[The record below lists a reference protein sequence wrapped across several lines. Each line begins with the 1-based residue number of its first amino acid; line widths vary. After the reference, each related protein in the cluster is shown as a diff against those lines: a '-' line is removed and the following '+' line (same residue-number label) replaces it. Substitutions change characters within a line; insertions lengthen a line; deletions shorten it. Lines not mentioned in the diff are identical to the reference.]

1 MKEKKIKP
9 VKLKFFATFIYG
21 LIYWV
26 FMLAAISMALMSLL
40 AGEDLVK
47 FLIVAGVFA
56 VIGLFFKIIQGV
68 RRKSLSKKI
77 NIIVDEELPYS
88 SQEIKHYTGLKE
100 DEDHLSE
107 SYYSMCM
114 AYDRMSKS
122 KLTFLITNS
131 RDSGK
136 RDGSVYITKAAVRLK
151 RDNCNALFYK
161 PKVPTFI
168 NSLGHIFYLYPHFVL
183 HVGNKKRISAIPYLN
198 FGMRYYERNY
208 TLAEDQKVPRDAE
221 VIGRGYK
228 YVNKDGSPDMRVAN
242 NPSAPKISTGEL
254 ESEEYNFE
262 YMFSNQQAVEDF
274 FDKYI
279 EFIRIATYTAET
291 KNIATGLAQELK
303 DGVANKSITEDNAET
318 VVEEIYAKG
327 VAKVAPMVNSKQSLN
342 PYEELEGL
350 IGLNNVK
357 QEIKTL
363 ANLVK
368 VQQARKEE
376 GLKNSTLS
384 YHLVFTGNPGTGK
397 TTIARIIAS
406 IYKDLKILKK
416 GHLVETDRS
425 GLVAE
430 YLGQT
435 AVKTNAVIDT
445 ALDGVLFIDEAYS
458 LTDENDSY
466 GKEAVATLLKRMEDD
481 RDRLVVILAGYTE
494 NMTHFIMTNPGLE
507 SRFNKY
513 IEFTDY
519 NAEELFQIFMRLAH
533 KYDYLVDEEA
543 QQIIK
548 DLINIEIESKDKQF
562 GNARFVRNLFEN
574 ILANQANRLAISNT
588 LSSESLR
595 TIAKEDCVNA

>member
-1 MKEKKIKP
+1 MKKIKP

-47 FLIVAGVFA
+47 FLIAAGVFA

-198 FGMRYYERNY
+198 LGMRYYERSY

-242 NPSAPKISTGEL
+242 NPSTPKISTGEL

-279 EFIRIATYTAET
+279 EFIRIATYTAQT
-291 KNIATGLAQELK
+291 KNIAAELAQELK
-303 DGVANKSITEDNAET
+303 EGVANKSITEDNAET

-574 ILANQANRLAISNT
+574 ILANQANRLANNNT

-595 TIAKEDCVNA
+595 TIVKEDCVNA

>member
-183 HVGNKKRISAIPYLN
+183 HIGNKKRISAIPYLN
-198 FGMRYYERNY
+198 FGMRYYERSY
-208 TLAEDQKVPRDAE
+208 ILAEDQKVPRDAE

-291 KNIATGLAQELK
+291 KNIAAGLAQELK
-303 DGVANKSITEDNAET
+303 DGVANKFIKEDNAET

-494 NMTHFIMTNPGLE
+494 NITHFIRTNPGLE

-533 KYDYLVDEEA
+533 KYDYIVEEEA

-548 DLINIEIESKDKQF
+548 DLINTEIESKDKQF
-562 GNARFVRNLFEN
+562 GNARFIRNLFEN
-574 ILANQANRLAISNT
+574 ILASQANRLANNNT

-595 TIAKEDCVNA
+595 TIVKEDCVNA

>member
-291 KNIATGLAQELK
+291 KNIAAGLAQELK

-368 VQQARKEE
+368 VQQARKDE

-513 IEFTDY
+513 IEFTDS
-519 NAEELFQIFMRLAH
+519 I
-533 KYDYLVDEEA
+533 
-543 QQIIK
+543 
-548 DLINIEIESKDKQF
+548 
-562 GNARFVRNLFEN
+562 VR
-574 ILANQANRLAISNT
+574 
-588 LSSESLR
+588 
-595 TIAKEDCVNA
+595 

>member
-1 MKEKKIKP
+1 MQEKKIKP

-77 NIIVDEELPYS
+77 NIIVDEELAYS

-198 FGMRYYERNY
+198 FGMRYYERSY

-242 NPSAPKISTGEL
+242 NPSTPKISTGEL

-291 KNIATGLAQELK
+291 KNIAAGLAQELK

-494 NMTHFIMTNPGLE
+494 NMTRFIMTNPGLE

-533 KYDYLVDEEA
+533 KYDYIVEEEA

-548 DLINIEIESKDKQF
+548 DLINTEIESKDKQF

-574 ILANQANRLAISNT
+574 ILASQANRLANNNT

-595 TIAKEDCVNA
+595 TVVKEDCVNA

>member
-1 MKEKKIKP
+1 MKEKKIKL

-26 FMLAAISMALMSLL
+26 FMLAAILMALISLL
-40 AGEDLVK
+40 GEKDLVK

-56 VIGLFFKIIQGV
+56 VIGLFFKIIQEV

-77 NIIVDEELPYS
+77 NIIVNEELPYS

-107 SYYSMCM
+107 NYYSMCM
-114 AYDRMSKS
+114 AYDQMSKS

-131 RDSGK
+131 RESGK
-136 RDGSVYITKAAVRLK
+136 RDGSVYITKATVRLK
-151 RDNCNALFYK
+151 RDNCDALFYK
-161 PKVPTFI
+161 QKVPTFI
-168 NSLGHIFYLYPHFVL
+168 NSLGHIFYLYPHFIL
-183 HVGNKKRISAIPYLN
+183 HVGNKKRISAIPYLD
-198 FGMRYYERNY
+198 FGMRYYEGSY
-208 TLAEDQKVPRDAE
+208 TLSVDQKVPRDAE

-228 YVNKDGSPDMRVAN
+228 YVNKDSSPDMRVAN
-242 NPSAPKISTGEL
+242 NPSTPKISTGKL

-291 KNIATGLAQELK
+291 KNIAAGLAQELK

-318 VVEEIYAKG
+318 IVEEIYANG
-327 VAKVAPMVNSKQSLN
+327 VAKVAQIVNSKQSLN

-445 ALDGVLFIDEAYS
+445 ALDGILFIDEAYS

-519 NAEELFQIFMRLAH
+519 NAEELFQIFMRLSY
-533 KYDYLVDEEA
+533 KYDYNIDEEV

-548 DLINIEIESKDKQF
+548 ELINKKIESKDKQF

-574 ILANQANRLAISNT
+574 ILASQANRLAKEKK
-588 LSSESLR
+588 LSADDLR
-595 TIAKEDCVNA
+595 LIKKEDCILV

>member
-114 AYDRMSKS
+114 AYDRMSQS

-198 FGMRYYERNY
+198 FGMRYYERSY

-291 KNIATGLAQELK
+291 KNIAAGLAQELK

-318 VVEEIYAKG
+318 IVEEIYAKG

-574 ILANQANRLAISNT
+574 ILANQANRLANNNT

-595 TIAKEDCVNA
+595 TIVKEDCVNA

>member
-1 MKEKKIKP
+1 MKKIKP

-26 FMLAAISMALMSLL
+26 FILAAISMALMSLL

-198 FGMRYYERNY
+198 FGMRYYERSY

-221 VIGRGYK
+221 IIGRGYK

-274 FDKYI
+274 FNKYI

-291 KNIATGLAQELK
+291 KNIAAGLAQELK

-318 VVEEIYAKG
+318 IVEEIYAKG

-368 VQQARKEE
+368 VQQARKDE

-548 DLINIEIESKDKQF
+548 DLINTEIESKDKQF

-574 ILANQANRLAISNT
+574 ILANQANRLANNNT

-595 TIAKEDCVNA
+595 TIVKEDCVNA

>member
-114 AYDRMSKS
+114 AYDLMSKS

-198 FGMRYYERNY
+198 FGMRYYEGSY

-291 KNIATGLAQELK
+291 KNIAAGLAQELK

-318 VVEEIYAKG
+318 IVEEIYAKG

-357 QEIKTL
+357 QEITTL

-368 VQQARKEE
+368 VQQARKDE

-548 DLINIEIESKDKQF
+548 DLINTEIESKDKQF

-574 ILANQANRLAISNT
+574 ILANQANRLANNNT
-588 LSSESLR
+588 LSSDSLR
-595 TIAKEDCVNA
+595 TIVKEDCVNA

>member
-1 MKEKKIKP
+1 MKKIKP

-198 FGMRYYERNY
+198 FGMRYYEGSY

-291 KNIATGLAQELK
+291 KNIAAGLAQELK

-318 VVEEIYAKG
+318 IVEEIYAKG

-574 ILANQANRLAISNT
+574 ILANQANRLANSNT

-595 TIAKEDCVNA
+595 TIVKEDCVNA

>member
-1 MKEKKIKP
+1 MKKIKP

-21 LIYWV
+21 LIHWV

-198 FGMRYYERNY
+198 FGMRYYERSY

-242 NPSAPKISTGEL
+242 NPSTPKISTGEL

-291 KNIATGLAQELK
+291 KNIAAGLAQELK

-327 VAKVAPMVNSKQSLN
+327 IAEVAPMVNSKQSLN

-494 NMTHFIMTNPGLE
+494 NMTHFIVTNPGLE

-574 ILANQANRLAISNT
+574 ILANQANRLANNNT

-595 TIAKEDCVNA
+595 TIVKEDCVNA

>member
-1 MKEKKIKP
+1 
-9 VKLKFFATFIYG
+9 
-21 LIYWV
+21 
-26 FMLAAISMALMSLL
+26 MLAAISMALMSLL

-131 RDSGK
+131 RDTGK

-198 FGMRYYERNY
+198 FGMRYYERSY

-303 DGVANKSITEDNAET
+303 NGVANKSITEDNAET

-519 NAEELFQIFMRLAH
+519 NVEELFQIFMRLAH

-574 ILANQANRLAISNT
+574 ILANQANRLANNNT
-588 LSSESLR
+588 LSSDSLR
-595 TIAKEDCVNA
+595 TIVKEDCVNA

>member
-56 VIGLFFKIIQGV
+56 GIGVLFKIIQGV
-68 RRKSLSKKI
+68 RRKSLSKKV
-77 NIIVDEELPYS
+77 NIVVDEELPYS

-100 DEDHLSE
+100 DETDLSE

-161 PKVPTFI
+161 PKVPTLI
-168 NSLGHIFYLYPHFVL
+168 NSLGHIFYLYPHFIL
-183 HVGNKKRISAIPYLN
+183 HVGNKKRISAIPYLD
-198 FGMRYYERNY
+198 FGMRYYEGSY
-208 TLAEDQKVPRDAE
+208 KLSEDQKVPRDAE
-221 VIGRGYK
+221 VIGRSYK

-242 NPSAPKISTGEL
+242 NPSTPKISTGKL

-291 KNIATGLAQELK
+291 KNIAAGLAQELK

-574 ILANQANRLAISNT
+574 ILANQANRLANNNT

-595 TIAKEDCVNA
+595 TIVKEDCVNA

>member
-1 MKEKKIKP
+1 MKEEKIKP

-198 FGMRYYERNY
+198 FGMRYYEGSY
-208 TLAEDQKVPRDAE
+208 TLSEDQKVPRDAE

-262 YMFSNQQAVEDF
+262 YMFSNLQAVEDF

-291 KNIATGLAQELK
+291 KNIAAGLAQELK

-574 ILANQANRLAISNT
+574 ILANQANRLANNNT

-595 TIAKEDCVNA
+595 TIVKEDCVNA

>member
-1 MKEKKIKP
+1 MKKIKP

-122 KLTFLITNS
+122 KLTFLITNT

-198 FGMRYYERNY
+198 FGMRYYERSY

-242 NPSAPKISTGEL
+242 NPSTPKISTGEL

-291 KNIATGLAQELK
+291 KNIAAGLAQELK

-327 VAKVAPMVNSKQSLN
+327 IAKVAPMVNSKQSLN

-416 GHLVETDRS
+416 GHLVKTDRS

-494 NMTHFIMTNPGLE
+494 NMTHFIVTNPGLE

-533 KYDYLVDEEA
+533 KYDYLIDEEA

-574 ILANQANRLAISNT
+574 ILANQANRLANNNT

-595 TIAKEDCVNA
+595 TIVKEDCVNA

>member
-1 MKEKKIKP
+1 MKKIKP

-122 KLTFLITNS
+122 KLTFLITNT

-198 FGMRYYERNY
+198 FGMRYYERSY

-242 NPSAPKISTGEL
+242 NPSTPKISTGEL

-291 KNIATGLAQELK
+291 KNIAAGLAQELK

-318 VVEEIYAKG
+318 IVEEIYAKG

-533 KYDYLVDEEA
+533 KYDYLIDEEA

-548 DLINIEIESKDKQF
+548 DLINTEIESKDKQF

-574 ILANQANRLAISNT
+574 ILANQANRLANNNT

-595 TIAKEDCVNA
+595 TIVKEDCVNA

>member
-136 RDGSVYITKAAVRLK
+136 RDGSVYITKAVVRLK

-198 FGMRYYERNY
+198 FGMRYYERSY

-291 KNIATGLAQELK
+291 KNIAAGLAQELK

-318 VVEEIYAKG
+318 VVDEIYAKG

-574 ILANQANRLAISNT
+574 ILANQANRLANNNT
-588 LSSESLR
+588 LSSDSLR
-595 TIAKEDCVNA
+595 TIVKEDCVNA

>member
-1 MKEKKIKP
+1 MKEKKIKA

-198 FGMRYYERNY
+198 FGMRYYEGSY

-262 YMFSNQQAVEDF
+262 YMFSNQQAVENF

-291 KNIATGLAQELK
+291 KNIAAGLAQELK

-494 NMTHFIMTNPGLE
+494 NMTHFIVTNPGLE

-548 DLINIEIESKDKQF
+548 DLINTEIESKDKQF

-574 ILANQANRLAISNT
+574 ILANQANRLANNNT

-595 TIAKEDCVNA
+595 TIVKEDCVNA

>member
-114 AYDRMSKS
+114 AYDQMSKS

-161 PKVPTFI
+161 PKVPTFV

-198 FGMRYYERNY
+198 FGMRYYEGSY
-208 TLAEDQKVPRDAE
+208 TLAEDQKVPRDTE

-254 ESEEYNFE
+254 ASEEYNFE

-291 KNIATGLAQELK
+291 KNIAAGLAQELK

-318 VVEEIYAKG
+318 VVEEIYAKC

-350 IGLNNVK
+350 IGLKNVK

-574 ILANQANRLAISNT
+574 ILANQANRLANNNT

-595 TIAKEDCVNA
+595 TIVKEDCVNA

>member
-198 FGMRYYERNY
+198 FGMRYYERSY
-208 TLAEDQKVPRDAE
+208 TLAGDQKVPRDAE

-327 VAKVAPMVNSKQSLN
+327 IAKVAPMVNSKQSLN

-519 NAEELFQIFMRLAH
+519 NVEELFQIFMRLAH

-574 ILANQANRLAISNT
+574 ILANQANRLANNNT

-595 TIAKEDCVNA
+595 TIVKEDCVNA

>member
-56 VIGLFFKIIQGV
+56 GIGVLFKIIQGV
-68 RRKSLSKKI
+68 RRKSLSKKV
-77 NIIVDEELPYS
+77 NIVVDEELPYS

-161 PKVPTFI
+161 PKVPTLI
-168 NSLGHIFYLYPHFVL
+168 NSLGHIFYLYPHFIL
-183 HVGNKKRISAIPYLN
+183 HVGNKKRISAIPYLD
-198 FGMRYYERNY
+198 FGMRYYEGSY
-208 TLAEDQKVPRDAE
+208 TLSEDQKVPRDAE

-228 YVNKDGSPDMRVAN
+228 YVNKDGSPDMRVAS
-242 NPSAPKISTGEL
+242 NPSTPKISTGKL

-279 EFIRIATYTAET
+279 EFIRIATYTVET
-291 KNIATGLAQELK
+291 KNIAAGLAQELK

-533 KYDYLVDEEA
+533 KYDYIVDEEA
-543 QQIIK
+543 RQIIK
-548 DLINIEIESKDKQF
+548 ELINTEIGAKDKQF
-562 GNARFVRNLFEN
+562 GNARFIRNLFEN
-574 ILANQANRLAISNT
+574 ILATQANRLASNNT

-595 TIAKEDCVNA
+595 TIVKEDCIMA

>member
-183 HVGNKKRISAIPYLN
+183 HVGNKKRISTIPYLN
-198 FGMRYYERNY
+198 FGMRYYEGSY

-291 KNIATGLAQELK
+291 KNIAAGLAQELK

-494 NMTHFIMTNPGLE
+494 NMTHFIVTNPGLE

-548 DLINIEIESKDKQF
+548 DLINTEIESKDKQF

-574 ILANQANRLAISNT
+574 ILANQANRLANNNT

-595 TIAKEDCVNA
+595 TIVKEDCVNA

>member
-1 MKEKKIKP
+1 MKKIKP

-161 PKVPTFI
+161 TKVPTFI

-198 FGMRYYERNY
+198 FGMRYYEGSY
-208 TLAEDQKVPRDAE
+208 TLSEDQKVPRDAE

-262 YMFSNQQAVEDF
+262 YMFSNQHAVEDF
-274 FDKYI
+274 IDKYI

-291 KNIATGLAQELK
+291 KNIAAGLAQELE

-327 VAKVAPMVNSKQSLN
+327 VAKVTPMVNSKQSLN

-494 NMTHFIMTNPGLE
+494 NMTHFIVTNPGLE

-574 ILANQANRLAISNT
+574 ILANQANRLANSNT

-595 TIAKEDCVNA
+595 TIVKEDCVNA

>member
-1 MKEKKIKP
+1 
-9 VKLKFFATFIYG
+9 
-21 LIYWV
+21 
-26 FMLAAISMALMSLL
+26 MLAAISMALMSLL

-198 FGMRYYERNY
+198 FGMRYYERSY

-262 YMFSNQQAVEDF
+262 YMFSNLQAVEDF

-291 KNIATGLAQELK
+291 KNIAAGLAQELK

-327 VAKVAPMVNSKQSLN
+327 IAKVAPMVNSKQSLN

-574 ILANQANRLAISNT
+574 ILANQANRLANNNT

-595 TIAKEDCVNA
+595 TIVKEDCVNA

>member
-1 MKEKKIKP
+1 MKTIKP

-68 RRKSLSKKI
+68 RRNSLSKKI

-100 DEDHLSE
+100 DENDLSE

-198 FGMRYYERNY
+198 FGMRYYEGSY
-208 TLAEDQKVPRDAE
+208 TLSEDQKVPRDAE

-228 YVNKDGSPDMRVAN
+228 FVNKDGSPDMRVAN
-242 NPSAPKISTGEL
+242 NPSTPKISTGKL

-262 YMFSNQQAVEDF
+262 YMFSNQQTVEDF

-291 KNIATGLAQELK
+291 KNIATELVQELK
-303 DGVANKSITEDNAET
+303 DGLANKSITEDNAEA
-318 VVEEIYAKG
+318 VVEEIYAKS
-327 VAKVAPMVNSKQSLN
+327 VAKVAPIANSKQSLN

-363 ANLVK
+363 TNLVK
-368 VQQARKEE
+368 VQQARKDE

-543 QQIIK
+543 QPIIK
-548 DLINIEIESKDKQF
+548 DLINIEIDSKDKQF

-574 ILANQANRLAISNT
+574 ILANQANRLANNNT

-595 TIAKEDCVNA
+595 TIVKEDCVNA

>member
-56 VIGLFFKIIQGV
+56 VIGVLFKIIQGV
-68 RRKSLSKKI
+68 RRKSLSKKV
-77 NIIVDEELPYS
+77 NIVVDEELPYS
-88 SQEIKHYTGLKE
+88 SPEIKHYTGLKE
-100 DEDHLSE
+100 NETDLSE

-183 HVGNKKRISAIPYLN
+183 HVGNKKRISAIPYLD
-198 FGMRYYERNY
+198 FGMQYSEGSY

-291 KNIATGLAQELK
+291 KNIAAGLAQELK

-494 NMTHFIMTNPGLE
+494 NMTHFILTNPGLE

-533 KYDYLVDEEA
+533 KYDYIVDEDA
-543 QQIIK
+543 QQTVK
-548 DLINIEIESKDKQF
+548 ELINTEIEAKDKQF
-562 GNARFVRNLFEN
+562 GNARFIRNLFEN
-574 ILANQANRLAISNT
+574 ILATQANRLAANNT

-595 TIAKEDCVNA
+595 TIVKEDCVNA

>member
-1 MKEKKIKP
+1 MKKIKP
-9 VKLKFFATFIYG
+9 IKLKFFATFIYG

-26 FMLAAISMALMSLL
+26 FMLAALSMALMSLL

-168 NSLGHIFYLYPHFVL
+168 NSLGHIFYLYPHFIL
-183 HVGNKKRISAIPYLN
+183 HVGNKKRISAIPYLD
-198 FGMRYYERNY
+198 FGMQYSEGSY

-228 YVNKDGSPDMRVAN
+228 YVNKDGSPDKRATN
-242 NPSAPKISTGEL
+242 NPSTPKISTGDL
-254 ESEEYNFE
+254 ESEKYDFE
-262 YMFSNQQAVEDF
+262 YMFSNQRAVEDF
-274 FDKYI
+274 IDKYI
-279 EFIRIATYTAET
+279 EFIRIATYTAQT
-291 KNIATGLAQELK
+291 KNIAAELAQELK
-303 DGVANKSITEDNAET
+303 EGVANKSITEDNAEA
-318 VVEEIYAKG
+318 VVEETYAKG
-327 VAKVAPMVNSKQSLN
+327 VAKVAPIANSKQSLN

-368 VQQARKEE
+368 VQQARKDE

-494 NMTHFIMTNPGLE
+494 NMTDFIMTNPGLE

-533 KYDYLVDEEA
+533 KYDYIVESEA

-548 DLINIEIESKDKQF
+548 DLINTEIESKDQQF

-574 ILANQANRLAISNT
+574 ILASQANRLANNNT

-595 TIAKEDCVNA
+595 TIVKEDCVNA

>member
-1 MKEKKIKP
+1 MKKIKP

-56 VIGLFFKIIQGV
+56 VIGLFFKIIQGA

-198 FGMRYYERNY
+198 FGMRYYERSY
-208 TLAEDQKVPRDAE
+208 TLAADQKVPRDAE

-242 NPSAPKISTGEL
+242 NPSTPKISTGEL

-291 KNIATGLAQELK
+291 KNIAAGLAQELK

-327 VAKVAPMVNSKQSLN
+327 IAKVAPMVNSKQSLN

-494 NMTHFIMTNPGLE
+494 NMTHFIVTNPGLE

-548 DLINIEIESKDKQF
+548 DLINREIESKDKQF

-574 ILANQANRLAISNT
+574 ILANQANRLANNNT

-595 TIAKEDCVNA
+595 TIVKEDCVNA

>member
-56 VIGLFFKIIQGV
+56 GIGVLFKIIQGV
-68 RRKSLSKKI
+68 RRKSLSKKV
-77 NIIVDEELPYS
+77 NIVVDEELPYS

-100 DEDHLSE
+100 DETDLSE

-161 PKVPTFI
+161 PKVPTLI
-168 NSLGHIFYLYPHFVL
+168 NSLGHIFYLYPHFIL
-183 HVGNKKRISAIPYLN
+183 HVGNKKRISAIPYLD
-198 FGMRYYERNY
+198 FGMRYYEGSY
-208 TLAEDQKVPRDAE
+208 KLSEDQKVPRDAE
-221 VIGRGYK
+221 VIGRSYK

-242 NPSAPKISTGEL
+242 NPSTPKISTGKL

-291 KNIATGLAQELK
+291 KNIAAGLAQELK

-494 NMTHFIMTNPGLE
+494 NMTHFIVTNPGLE

-543 QQIIK
+543 KQIIK

-574 ILANQANRLAISNT
+574 ILANQANRLANNNT

-595 TIAKEDCVNA
+595 TIVKEDCVNA

>member
-56 VIGLFFKIIQGV
+56 VIGLFFKIIQGI

-198 FGMRYYERNY
+198 FGMRYYERSY

-291 KNIATGLAQELK
+291 KNIAAGLAQELK

-327 VAKVAPMVNSKQSLN
+327 VAKIAPMVNSKQSLN

-357 QEIKTL
+357 QEIQTL

-368 VQQARKEE
+368 VQQARKDE

-384 YHLVFTGNPGTGK
+384 HHLVFTGNPGTGK

-466 GKEAVATLLKRMEDD
+466 GKEAIATLLKRMEDD

-533 KYDYLVDEEA
+533 KYDYLVDKEA
-543 QQIIK
+543 QPIIK
-548 DLINIEIESKDKQF
+548 DLINIEIDSKDKQF

-574 ILANQANRLAISNT
+574 ILANQANRLANNNT

-595 TIAKEDCVNA
+595 TIVKEDCVNA

>member
-56 VIGLFFKIIQGV
+56 VIGLFFKIIQGI

-198 FGMRYYERNY
+198 FGMRYYERSY

-291 KNIATGLAQELK
+291 KNIAAGLAQELK

-327 VAKVAPMVNSKQSLN
+327 VAKIAPMVNSKQSLN

-357 QEIKTL
+357 QEIQTL

-368 VQQARKEE
+368 VQQARKDE

-466 GKEAVATLLKRMEDD
+466 GKEAIATLLKRMEDD

-533 KYDYLVDEEA
+533 KYDYLVDKEA
-543 QQIIK
+543 QPIIK
-548 DLINIEIESKDKQF
+548 DLINIEIDSKDKQF

-574 ILANQANRLAISNT
+574 ILANQANRLANNNT

-595 TIAKEDCVNA
+595 TIVKEDCVNA

>member
-136 RDGSVYITKAAVRLK
+136 RDGSVYITKAAIRLK

-198 FGMRYYERNY
+198 FGMRYYEGSY

-291 KNIATGLAQELK
+291 KNIAAGLAQELK

-327 VAKVAPMVNSKQSLN
+327 VAKIAPMVNSKQSLN

-368 VQQARKEE
+368 VQQARKDE

-494 NMTHFIMTNPGLE
+494 NMTRFIMTNPGLE

-543 QQIIK
+543 QPIIK
-548 DLINIEIESKDKQF
+548 DLINIEIDSKDKQF

-574 ILANQANRLAISNT
+574 ILANQANRLANNNT

-595 TIAKEDCVNA
+595 TIVKEDCVNA

>member
-1 MKEKKIKP
+1 
-9 VKLKFFATFIYG
+9 
-21 LIYWV
+21 
-26 FMLAAISMALMSLL
+26 
-40 AGEDLVK
+40 
-47 FLIVAGVFA
+47 
-56 VIGLFFKIIQGV
+56 
-68 RRKSLSKKI
+68 
-77 NIIVDEELPYS
+77 
-88 SQEIKHYTGLKE
+88 
-100 DEDHLSE
+100 
-107 SYYSMCM
+107 
-114 AYDRMSKS
+114 
-122 KLTFLITNS
+122 
-131 RDSGK
+131 
-136 RDGSVYITKAAVRLK
+136 
-151 RDNCNALFYK
+151 
-161 PKVPTFI
+161 
-168 NSLGHIFYLYPHFVL
+168 LGHIFYIYPHFIL
-183 HVGNKKRISAIPYLN
+183 HVGNKKRISAIPYLDL
-198 FGMRYYERNY
+198 GMRYYEGSY
-208 TLAEDQKVPRDAE
+208 TLSEDQKVPRDAE

-242 NPSAPKISTGEL
+242 NPSAPKISTGDL

-291 KNIATGLAQELK
+291 KNIAAGLAQELK

-327 VAKVAPMVNSKQSLN
+327 IAKVAPMVNSKQSLN

-548 DLINIEIESKDKQF
+548 DLINTEI
-562 GNARFVRNLFEN
+562 
-574 ILANQANRLAISNT
+574 
-588 LSSESLR
+588 
-595 TIAKEDCVNA
+595 

>member
-1 MKEKKIKP
+1 MKKIKP

-114 AYDRMSKS
+114 AYDRMSQS

-198 FGMRYYERNY
+198 FGMRYYEGSY

-291 KNIATGLAQELK
+291 KNIAAGLAQELK

-574 ILANQANRLAISNT
+574 ILANQANRLANSNT

-595 TIAKEDCVNA
+595 TIVKEDCVNA

>member
-1 MKEKKIKP
+1 MKKIKP

-56 VIGLFFKIIQGV
+56 VIGLFFKIIQGI

-198 FGMRYYERNY
+198 FGMRYYERSY

-291 KNIATGLAQELK
+291 KNIAAGLAQELK

-327 VAKVAPMVNSKQSLN
+327 VAKIAPMVNSKQSLN

-357 QEIKTL
+357 QEIQTL

-368 VQQARKEE
+368 VQQARKDE

-494 NMTHFIMTNPGLE
+494 NMTHFVMTNPGLE

-543 QQIIK
+543 QPIIK
-548 DLINIEIESKDKQF
+548 DLINIEIDSKDKQF

-574 ILANQANRLAISNT
+574 ILANQANRLANNNT

-595 TIAKEDCVNA
+595 TIVKEDCVNA

>member
-1 MKEKKIKP
+1 MKKIKP

-26 FMLAAISMALMSLL
+26 FILAAISMALMSLL

-198 FGMRYYERNY
+198 FGMRYYERSY

-274 FDKYI
+274 FNKYI

-291 KNIATGLAQELK
+291 KNIAAGLAQELK

-318 VVEEIYAKG
+318 IVEEIYAKG

-368 VQQARKEE
+368 VQQARKDE

-548 DLINIEIESKDKQF
+548 DLINTEIESKDKQF

-574 ILANQANRLAISNT
+574 ILANQANRLANNNT

-595 TIAKEDCVNA
+595 TIVKEDCVNA

>member
-198 FGMRYYERNY
+198 FGMRYYERSY

-242 NPSAPKISTGEL
+242 NPSTPKISTGKL

-262 YMFSNQQAVEDF
+262 YMFSNQQTVEDF

-291 KNIATGLAQELK
+291 KNIAAGLAQELK

-327 VAKVAPMVNSKQSLN
+327 VAKIAPMVNSKQSLN

-357 QEIKTL
+357 QEIQTL

-494 NMTHFIMTNPGLE
+494 NMTHFVMTNPGLE

-543 QQIIK
+543 QPIIK
-548 DLINIEIESKDKQF
+548 DLINIEIDSKDKQF

-574 ILANQANRLAISNT
+574 ILANQANRLANNNT

-595 TIAKEDCVNA
+595 TIVKEECVNA

>member
-1 MKEKKIKP
+1 MKKIKP
-9 VKLKFFATFIYG
+9 IKLKFFATFIYG

-100 DEDHLSE
+100 DENDLSE

-114 AYDRMSKS
+114 AYDRMIKS
-122 KLTFLITNS
+122 KLMYLILDNQ
-131 RDSGK
+131 DSGS
-136 RDGSVYITKAAVRLK
+136 RDGSVYITTAVVRLH
-151 RDNCNALFYK
+151 RDNCDALFYK
-161 PKVPTFI
+161 QKVPTLI

-183 HVGNKKRISAIPYLN
+183 HVGNKKRISAIPYLD
-198 FGMRYYERNY
+198 FGMQYSEGSY

-228 YVNKDGSPDMRVAN
+228 YVNKDGSPDKRATN
-242 NPSAPKISTGEL
+242 NPSTPKISTGDL
-254 ESEEYNFE
+254 ESEKYDFE
-262 YMFSNQQAVEDF
+262 YMFSNQRAVEDF
-274 FDKYI
+274 IDKYI
-279 EFIRIATYTAET
+279 EFIRIATYTAQT
-291 KNIATGLAQELK
+291 KNIAAELAQELK
-303 DGVANKSITEDNAET
+303 EGVANKSITEDNAEAI
-318 VVEEIYAKG
+318 VEEIYAKG
-327 VAKVAPMVNSKQSLN
+327 VAKATPIANSKQSLN

-357 QEIKTL
+357 HEIKTL

-494 NMTHFIMTNPGLE
+494 NMTHFIVTNPGLE

-519 NAEELFQIFMRLAH
+519 NAEELFQIFMSLAH

-548 DLINIEIESKDKQF
+548 DLINTEIESKDKQF

-574 ILANQANRLAISNT
+574 ILASQANRLANNNT

-595 TIAKEDCVNA
+595 TIVKEDCVNA